1 VADLAKRSPTS
12 EILPLVVRTL
22 TEWSLRHTVTP
33 EQRNG
38 LAQAVADVQGAT
50 GLMVR
55 WEAIGPI
62 PSAQAESLFSW
73 SGPARQAFYSRSG
86 GPGNR
91 RTLYASGA
99 EARLTVDGS
108 LSSTVESAWLAF
120 TDFALTEPA
129 RVQFLA
135 SSNGRLKAWANGK
148 LVYQRSDVRPF
159 QPDSDRFEI
168 DMSAGLNRLFVE
180 LACPPHSPEWHV
192 RFRRK
197 SSTVERERLVQMA
210 LTRTGDP
217 DRGGKVFH
225 DVEKSLCLKCHR
237 MGNRGER
244 IGPELSGI
252 GSRFSRI
259 TIIEAILEPSRSIA
273 PSFDSLAVALK
284 DGRVLNGVRVAETAP
299 VLTLADQDG
308 RKLEIPNEEI
318 EAVRRQPLSLM
329 PEGLEKRVTPE
340 EFLDL
345 IAYLTSQK

>member
-22 TEWSLRHTVTP
+22 TEWSRRHTVPP

-50 GLMVR
+50 GLLVR

-62 PSAQAESLFSW
+62 SCAEAESRFSRN
-73 SGPARQAFYSRSG
+73 GPPRQAFDSRSS
-86 GPGNR
+86 GPGNWQ
-91 RTLYASGA
+91 TLYASGA

-108 LSSTVESAWLAF
+108 PSSTAESAWLAF
-120 TDFALTEPA
+120 TDFALSEPA

-168 DMSAGLNRLFVE
+168 DLSPGLNRLFVA
-180 LACPPHSPEWHV
+180 LACAPQPPEWQV

-197 SSTVERERLVQMA
+197 SSSVERERLIQMA

-217 DRGGKVFH
+217 ERGGKVF
-225 DVEKSLCLKCHR
+225 DNVEKSLCLKCHR
-237 MGNRGER
+237 MGDRGER

-252 GSRFSRI
+252 GGRFSRI

-284 DGRVLNGVRVAETAP
+284 DGRVLNGVRVAETSTM
-299 VLTLADQDG
+299 LTLADQDG
-308 RKLEIPNEEI
+308 RKQEIPNAEI

-329 PEGLEKRVTPE
+329 PEGLEKRVTLE

-345 IAYLTSQK
+345 IAYLTTQR